1 MTRIRLDDAR
11 YYQDRHESSWLF
23 SARAG
28 GVPIL
33 NPVTLREHL

>member
-23 SARAG
+23 SRR
-28 GVPIL
+28 VLEECPF
-33 NPVTLREHL
+33 